1 MLNLIQHR
9 NLTIVAQWAI
19 IIGFCTLTIL
29 PLIYAI
35 FRLTSVTDM
44 SIFSALSDFFSDDD
58 TLRALEFTVIEA
70 TISTLF
76 TLLFGLPIAWYLGR
90 YKWRNIRFIRA
101 ILSVP
106 FVTPSI
112 VVAMGFLMLIDPGG
126 LLDSMG
132 IDLRLE
138 TGLIGDLAKVTGWS
152 NPGHFI
158 ALIAAHV
165 WFNLSLVMR
174 FIEPTLA
181 TLDRTWEEQIR
192 FLPAGKSPI
201 RRFRNLWFPLLAP
214 AALCAACLC
223 FIFSFSSF
231 ALIKWLTPNQDNLE
245 TLMAKSGGSA
255 GIYNYRIDT
264 SEIVLSTSLVQLLI
278 LSLAIIFT
286 ARIQKKHSAIHSVVT
301 ENSHKVTNRKPTK
314 LAQITI
320 LSGIVF
326 AILPLMLVLIS
337 SVRIRDSRSNEHYY
351 SAKAWIEAW
360 NGNYSA
366 TAIPDALYNSL
377 TYCFI
382 TLLIALPIGY
392 VISSAIARLEAEN
405 KPNTARVV
413 EFISMIPLALSAVM
427 IGLGILIG
435 VLKWAPDLFSWV
447 VLPAVPHIII
457 TTPFVVRIM
466 LPAIRSLEPEYYEQA
481 ILLGLSPI
489 RAWWH
494 GRIALLRAPIVV
506 SGALTMAFSLG
517 EFGAS
522 WILIRSGSWS
532 SLSVLVDQ
540 LMGRPKFDP
549 LIQPMAMAAAS
560 TLMILTF
567 ILFMIAER
575 FRHKEE
581 GSGF

>member
-1 MLNLIQHR
+1 MLNLSQHR

-435 VLKWAPDLFSWV
+435 VLKWTPDLFSWV

>member
-1 MLNLIQHR
+1 MLNLSQHR
-9 NLTIVAQWAI
+9 NLTIIAQWAI

>member
-1 MLNLIQHR
+1 MLNLSQHR

-19 IIGFCTLTIL
+19 IIGFCTLTIS

>member
-1 MLNLIQHR
+1 MLNLSQHR

-192 FLPAGKSPI
+192 FLPAGKNPI

>member
-1 MLNLIQHR
+1 MLNLSQHR

>member
-1 MLNLIQHR
+1 MLNLSQQR
-9 NLTIVAQWAI
+9 NLTIVTQWTT
-19 IIGFCTLTIL
+19 IIGFCVLTIL

-35 FRLTSVTDM
+35 FRLISVTDM
-44 SIFSALSDFFSDDD
+44 TVFTSLSNFFSDDD
-58 TLRALEFTVIEA
+58 TVQALEFTVLEA

-76 TLLFGLPIAWYLGR
+76 TLIIGLPVAWYLGR

-138 TGLIGDLAKVTGWS
+138 TGKIGDLARATGWS

-181 TLDRTWEEQIR
+181 TLDRSWEEQIR
-192 FLPAGKSPI
+192 FLPAGNNPM
-201 RRFRNLWFPLLAP
+201 RRFRNLWLPLFAP

-223 FIFSFSSF
+223 FIFCFSSF
-231 ALIKWLTPNQDNLE
+231 ALVKWLTPNQNNLE
-245 TLMAKSGGSA
+245 TLMAESGGSA

-264 SEIVLSTSLVQLLI
+264 SEIVLSTSIVQLII
-278 LSLAIIFT
+278 LSVAIILT
-286 ARIQKKHSAIHSVVT
+286 ARIQKKHSTIHSIVT
-301 ENSHKVTNRKPTK
+301 ENSHKVTNKSPTTLGK
-314 LAQITI
+314 ITVV
-320 LSGIVF
+320 GAIVY
-326 AILPLMLVLIS
+326 AILPLLLVLIS
-337 SVRIRDSRSNEHYY
+337 SVRIRDPRSNDYNY
-351 SAKAWIEAW
+351 SAEAWIEAW
-360 NGNYSA
+360 NGNYST
-366 TAIPDALYNSL
+366 TAIPEALYNSL
-377 TYCFI
+377 TYCLI
-382 TLLIALPIGY
+382 TLIVALPIGY
-392 VISSAIARLEAEN
+392 MISSAIARLETEK

-489 RAWWH
+489 KAWWH
-494 GRIALLRAPIVV
+494 GRVALLRAPIVV
-506 SGALTMAFSLG
+506 SAALTMAFSLG

-522 WILIRSGSWS
+522 WILVRSGSWS

-549 LIQPMAMAAAS
+549 LVQPMAMAAAS
-560 TLMILTF
+560 VLMILTF
-567 ILFMIAER
+567 ILFMIAEK
-575 FRHKEE
+575 FRHTEE

>member
-1 MLNLIQHR
+1 MLNLSQHR
-9 NLTIVAQWAI
+9 NLTIVTQWAV
-19 IIGFCTLTIL
+19 IIGFCALTIL
-29 PLIYAI
+29 PLSYAI
-35 FRLTSVTDM
+35 FRLTSVTGM
-44 SIFSALSDFFSDDD
+44 STFSALSEFFSDDD
-58 TLRALEFTVIEA
+58 TVRALEFTILEA

-76 TLLFGLPIAWYLGR
+76 TLVIGLPVAWYLGR
-90 YKWRNIRFIRA
+90 YKWRNIRFFRA

-112 VVAMGFLMLIDPGG
+112 VVAMGFLMLIDPDG

-132 IDLRLE
+132 VDLRLE
-138 TGLIGDLAKVTGWS
+138 TGIIGDIANVTGWS

-192 FLPAGKSPI
+192 FLPAGKGPI

-231 ALIKWLTPNQDNLE
+231 ALVKWLTPNQDNLE

-264 SEIVLSTSLVQLLI
+264 SEIVLSTSVVQLLI
-278 LSLAIIFT
+278 LSVAIILT
-286 ARIQKKHSAIHSVVT
+286 ARIQKKHSTIHSIVT
-301 ENSHKVTNRKPTK
+301 ENSHKVTNRAPTK
-314 LAQITI
+314 LAQFTI
-320 LSGIVF
+320 YSAISY
-326 AILPLMLVLIS
+326 AILPLILVLIS

-366 TAIPDALYNSL
+366 TAIPEALYNSL
-377 TYCFI
+377 TYCLI
-382 TLLIALPIGY
+382 TLVIALPTGY
-392 VISSAIARLEAEN
+392 VIASAIARLEAEK

-435 VLKWAPDLFSWV
+435 VLKWAPDLFSWA

-466 LPAIRSLEPEYYEQA
+466 LPAIRSQEPEYHEQA
-481 ILLGLSPI
+481 LLLGLSPI
-489 RAWWH
+489 SAWWH
-494 GRIALLRAPIVV
+494 GRVALLRAPIVV
-506 SGALTMAFSLG
+506 SAALTMAFSLG

-522 WILIRSGSWS
+522 WILIRSGSWN

-549 LIQPMAMAAAS
+549 LIQPMAMAAAA

-575 FRHKEE
+575 FRHNQE